1 MSEAGLAHDLTAFA
15 EQRVA
20 GTHTV
25 DPWGFDADVY
35 DLAARAG
42 RLRWAVHVDGAAH
55 VPTTGPALLVVN
67 RRLGLSEPAVVAMG
81 VHEATGRRVRPV
93 GIPDLPVLG
102 EVLRRLGG
110 VLDAP
115 AEIRGLLRAGE
126 VVAVPCS
133 RQPFHART
141 PGVLRAAAV
150 RAALDAGAPVLPVA
164 VLGHELGL
172 AWHVRVGAP
181 VPIPSGVDRTAL
193 DRTALDRT
201 GVDRPAAAA
210 APAGVVDDRAA
221 TLADAARDALAA
233 LLAAPVSTPR
243 AG

>member
-1 MSEAGLAHDLTAFA
+1 MSASTDVADHGLVHDLVAYGEA
-15 EQRVA
+15 LLA
-20 GTHTV
+20 GTWTV
-25 DPWGFDADVY
+25 DPWGFDPGVY
-35 DLAARAG
+35 DLVARAG
-42 RLRWAVHVDGAAH
+42 RLRWAVRVEGAEH
-55 VPTTGPALLVVN
+55 VPVQGPALLVVN
-67 RRLGLSEPAVVAMG
+67 RRFGVSEPAVVAMG

-133 RQPFHART
+133 RQPIHAHV
-141 PGVLRAAAV
+141 PGVLRAGAV

-164 VLGHELGL
+164 VRGNELGL

-181 VPIPSGVDRTAL
+181 VA
-193 DRTALDRT
+193 
-201 GVDRPAAAA
+201 RPV
-210 APAGVVDDRAA
+210 GDDGDVVAIA
-221 TLADAARDALAA
+221 HADAVRDALGV
-233 LLAAPVSTPR
+233 LLA
-243 AG
+243 